1 MALFAT
7 AWSFSTSHSRFSLR
21 GISLVPPLK
30 RYSIAE
36 LDGPVALGGAVIRK
50 GDVLHADVDGVVAV
64 AIDLLSEVER
74 NAAELAEV
82 DAAQERAIRD
92 RVPLPELNKIP
103 ALKQAGRVPLNR

>member
-21 GISLVPPLK
+21 GISLVTPLK
-30 RYSIAE
+30 RYSIPE

-92 RVPLPELNKIP
+92 RVPLPELNKIL